1 MRAILCLMLLTGYA
15 TSICAAPVPKP
26 EKKTQ
31 AELLVGVWTMTG
43 DSVPVGTT
51 ITVEFTD
58 NGRLIVR
65 AIGLPNEKT
74 MTLEGIYKLTGDKL
88 ETTIVKLTETSSI
101 HSLTLEELVTIDP
114 DKKKETFVRVK
125 EKK

>member
-1 MRAILCLMLLTGYA
+1 MRAILCVIFLAGFA
-15 TSICAAPVPKP
+15 TSLEAAPVPKL
-26 EKKTQ
+26 EKKSQ

-43 DSVPVGTT
+43 DSVPVGST

-88 ETTIVKLTETSSI
+88 ETTIVKQTETSSI
-101 HSLTLEELVTIDP
+101 HLLTLEELVTI
-114 DKKKETFVRVK
+114 
-125 EKK
+125 